1 MTECNNSNIFKT
13 VKAVINNEK
22 RNVILAITEYSMKCS
37 KLKPETL
44 DLLEEDNLLD
54 VIFHFANPDIFR
66 KEDVVLY
73 DLSGKVIP
81 KEEENVFVLCDTAD
95 TYWRVYKDT
104 VLKHVQ
110 VHNFSSLEEYGKAI
124 GCTNFYSRSMDK
136 IEQIGTAYLVSKEKA
151 IQKVHRFCME
161 FGTPASTAEKYLQC
175 SLSASQIQK
184 LQIGMSVKNSISMG
198 RSYEEAKQLFET
210 ALRTFGEK
218 EAKKRYI
225 IDACNAVLE
234 HVSIDVLI
242 DALAI
247 LPSQEVIMYKASK
260 CGSSASCLT
269 YTLTE
274 FVKKMAAE
282 KKVAA

>member
-1 MTECNNSNIFKT
+1 MEELNNINTLKT
-13 VKAVINNEK
+13 VKAVINNEE
-22 RNVILAITEYSMKCS
+22 RNVILAITEYNMKRS

-44 DLLEEDNLLD
+44 DLLEEDSLLD

-66 KEDVVLY
+66 KEDVELY
-73 DLSGKVIP
+73 DLSGQVIP

-95 TYWRVYKDT
+95 TYWRVHKDT

-110 VHNFSSLEEYGKAI
+110 VHNFSSFEEYGKAI

-136 IEQIGTAYLVSKEKA
+136 IEQIGIAYLVSKENATKE
-151 IQKVHRFCME
+151 VYRFCME

-184 LQIGMSVKNSISMG
+184 LQIGISVKNSISMG
-198 RSYEEAKQLFET
+198 RSYEEAKELFE
-210 ALRTFGEK
+210 AASCTFGEK

-260 CGSSASCLT
+260 CGTNASCLT
-269 YTLTE
+269 YTLAN
-274 FVKKMAAE
+274 FVKKTTAE